1 MSRDARLASQKLQ
14 TTIKETF
21 GVDVPIE
28 TLQKHFD
35 VIKKAVEGD
44 KESLI
49 EFQKI
54 LANDQLDDLE
64 LK

>member
-14 TTIKETF
+14 STIKKTF
-21 GVDVPIE
+21 DVDIPIE
-28 TLQKHFD
+28 TLQEHFD
-35 VIKKAVEGD
+35 VIKKAIEGD